1 MFPLNLRPFKSTISL
16 NLFSILMTHPLE
28 PRVNISLDVK
38 VWGID
43 LYGQPFVQH
52 ARTVNASS
60 VGARLIGIDCVRAG
74 TVISLQHGD
83 QKSRCKVVWVG
94 GRDAARA
101 RQIGI
106 FCLEPGKKLF
116 NPQVR
121 MPEKT
126 ANKFSGFAGR
136 TAAKFTGFAGKTRL
150 LQPSAKAR
158 RLMQDPGTRRNQE
171 RFHVTGGVEM
181 RRNESAPPVFGNL
194 SDISIT
200 GCYVETVS
208 SLPVGTE
215 LLFMLRV
222 RDTVIRGRAEVK
234 ASHHAV
240 GVGLV
245 FQHLSN
251 EDQQKLEF
259 LIGTIVGS
267 QEMTPQDKRRVV
279 HEDPLPPVQPLARG
293 PVRTATSGST
303 SELSV
308 QITRTIAELNQVEQ
322 GLVVDKVDPRMIAQ
336 FHDAVE
342 HMRQTAWSMVQW
354 VELNSTGG
362 DPFEVLPQLEAER
375 MHMLRKLAHNVT
387 ADLDAGGVTRYT
399 EGISDVYEVA
409 QTLYRGLR
417 RIVIDSAE
425 DK

>member
-1 MFPLNLRPFKSTISL
+1 MIR
-16 NLFSILMTHPLE
+16 PLE
-28 PRVNISLDVK
+28 PRVDISLAVK

-43 LYGQPFVQH
+43 LYGKPFVQH
-52 ARTVNASS
+52 ARTVNTTS
-60 VGARLIGIDCVRAG
+60 VGARLIGIDCVREG
-74 TVISLQHGD
+74 TVISLQHGE
-83 QKSRCKVVWVG
+83 QKARCKVVWVG
-94 GRDAARA
+94 HDAAKA

-116 NPQVR
+116 NPQMR
-121 MPEKT
+121 MPERP
-126 ANKFSGFAGR
+126 ANRFSGFAGR
-136 TAAKFTGFAGKTRL
+136 AAAKFTGFAGKSRL
-150 LQPSAKAR
+150 MHPPGKAR
-158 RLMQDPGTRRNQE
+158 RPMHDSGTRRTQE
-171 RFHVTGGVEM
+171 RFHVTGGVEL

-194 SDISIT
+194 SDISVT

-208 SLPVGTE
+208 ALPVGTE

-234 ASHHAV
+234 TSHHAV

-259 LIGTIVGS
+259 LVGTIAGS
-267 QEMTPQDKRRVV
+267 QDMTSGQRKVV
-279 HEDPLPPVQPLARG
+279 HEDPLPPVRPLTGGAPR
-293 PVRTATSGST
+293 PAANGSN
-303 SELSV
+303 SNLSV

-322 GLVVDKVDPRMIAQ
+322 SLVVDKVDPRVIAQ

-354 VELNSTGG
+354 VEANSNGG

-375 MHMLRKLAHNVT
+375 MHMMRKLAHNVT
-387 ADLDAGGVTRYT
+387 ADLDGGGVTRYT
-399 EGISDVYEVA
+399 EGISDVYEVV